1 VGRGVSY
8 LRWRTFT
15 RHCGPS
21 LGLARA
27 FVSIF
32 SASRKTSTLPS
43 IQQVREA
50 AGELSPAPEYLHH
63 KHQLTLHKSR
73 QHLAPRL
80 QQRVSHHDLHEPLQP
95 LSPVLDHIV
104 AEAIRKDLSGQGW
117 DRDPRALPLKYVT
130 EVFKVRVAAAHA
142 GLPQFEGGDVGLA
155 EDLVV
160 RVHGAADTV
169 RAWVL
174 DLAERVWLEGGCLS
188 KRKQGEQ
195 EGM

>member
-1 VGRGVSY
+1 
-8 LRWRTFT
+8 
-15 RHCGPS
+15 
-21 LGLARA
+21 
-27 FVSIF
+27 
-32 SASRKTSTLPS
+32 
-43 IQQVREA
+43 
-50 AGELSPAPEYLHH
+50 
-63 KHQLTLHKSR
+63 
-73 QHLAPRL
+73 
-80 QQRVSHHDLHEPLQP
+80 
-95 LSPVLDHIV
+95 VLDHIV

-117 DRDPRALPLKYVT
+117 DRDPRALPLKYVA

-195 EGM
+195 EGRQYFYLEEVLGGPVDFFEALLARIWHGLHGCGFD